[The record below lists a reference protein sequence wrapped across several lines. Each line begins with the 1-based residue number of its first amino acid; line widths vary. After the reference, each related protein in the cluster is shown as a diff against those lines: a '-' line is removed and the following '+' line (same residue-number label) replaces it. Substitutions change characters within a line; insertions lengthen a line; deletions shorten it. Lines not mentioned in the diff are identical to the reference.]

1 MHMNTLTLT
10 GTERQFIANVLGV
23 MHANPFSDQRV
34 AADRK
39 LIDFDPSETYTQ
51 RYEKIDRAISQ
62 GVNRLLTAGK
72 DNIHKFEGQDRD
84 LIESLFLYHA
94 YNQVFLKFDE
104 LIEQQLK
111 EGDRTCGVPF
121 ARESLGQ
128 MERFG
133 FAPGEALH
141 FFALFY
147 QLRRAYYFIMH
158 SIVGRSLCMKTLRE
172 NLWNNVITSDIVLYA
187 RHLTRRMEDYST
199 LLLGGTGSGKGI
211 SARAIG
217 QSAYIPFD
225 PAKGCFTESF
235 TRTFVYMNL
244 SQFPEQL
251 IESELFGHRKGSF
264 TGAIA
269 DHDGALSRC
278 SSHGAILLDEIGD
291 VPTPVQIKLLH
302 VLEERVYSPVGSHE
316 KKRFPGRIIGA
327 TNRPLGELRASK
339 AFRDDF
345 YYRLCSDIIEVP
357 TLRQRIQEDPLELD
371 DLVRHMVVRIMG
383 ERSDDVAAMVLDGI
397 RKHVPR
403 GYAWPGNVRELE
415 QCIRRIVLKR
425 RYETDQGAA
434 APRDNEERLVAGVRD
449 GALDAQQLLSR
460 YCKLLYERHGSY
472 EAVAKR
478 TALDR
483 RTVKRYIVS

>member
-1 MHMNTLTLT
+1 MLSLSLSASD
-10 GTERQFIANVLGV
+10 RQFIANVLGV

-34 AADRK
+34 DADRQ

-51 RYEKIDRAISQ
+51 RYEKISQAISQ
-62 GVNRLLTAGK
+62 GVNRLLAAGK
-72 DNIHKFEGQDRD
+72 DNIHKFNGQDRD
-84 LIESLFLYHA
+84 LIESLFVYHS

-104 LIEQQLK
+104 LIEQQVK
-111 EGDRTCGVPF
+111 EGERTCGVPF
-121 ARESLGQ
+121 ARESLAL

-147 QLRRAYYFIMH
+147 QIRRAYYFIMH
-158 SIVGRSLCMKTLRE
+158 GIVGRSPCMKDLRE
-172 NLWNNVITSDIVLYA
+172 NLWNNVVTSDIVLYA
-187 RHLTRRMEDYST
+187 RKLSDRMEDYST
-199 LLLGGTGSGKGI
+199 LLLGNTGSGKGI

-225 PAKGCFTESF
+225 ATKGCFTESF

-264 TGAIA
+264 TGAVA
-269 DHDGALSRC
+269 DYEGALSRC

-302 VLEERVYSPVGSHE
+302 VLEDRVYSPVGSHD
-316 KKRFPGRIIGA
+316 KKRFSGRIIGA
-327 TNRPLGELRASK
+327 TNRPLGELRASN

-345 YYRLCSDIIEVP
+345 YYRLCSDIIKVP
-357 TLRQRIQEDPLELD
+357 ALRQRIQEDPLELD
-371 DLVRHMVVRIMG
+371 DLVRHMVGRIVG
-383 ERSDDVAAMVLDGI
+383 ERSEDVATMVLDRI
-397 RKHVPR
+397 REYVPPH
-403 GYAWPGNVRELE
+403 YTWPGNVRELE
-415 QCIRRIVLKR
+415 QCIRRIILKR
-425 RYETDQGAA
+425 RYETDQEQA
-434 APRDNEERLVAGVRD
+434 APSDNEERLVAGIRD

-460 YCKLLYERHGSY
+460 YCRLLYGRYGSY
-472 EAVAKR
+472 EAVSKR

>member
-1 MHMNTLTLT
+1 MATLSLT
-10 GTERQFIANVLGV
+10 SSDRQFIANVLGV
-23 MHANPFSDQRV
+23 MHANPFSDQRID
-34 AADRK
+34 ADHK
-39 LIDFDPSETYTQ
+39 LIDFGPNETYTQ
-51 RYEKIDRAISQ
+51 RYEKINQAITQ
-62 GVNRLLTAGK
+62 GVNRFLDAGK
-72 DNIHKFEGQDRD
+72 DTIHKFEGQDRD

-111 EGDRTCGVPF
+111 EGDRTCSVPF

-225 PAKGCFTESF
+225 PVKGCFTESF
-235 TRTFVYMNL
+235 TRAFVYMNL
-244 SQFPEQL
+244 SSFPEQL

-264 TGAIA
+264 TGAVA
-269 DHDGALSRC
+269 DYEGALSRC

-302 VLEERVYSPVGSHE
+302 VLEDREYSPVGSHE

-357 TLRQRIQEDPLELD
+357 TLHQRIQEDPLELD
-371 DLVRHMVVRIMG
+371 DLVRHMVGRIVG
-383 ERSDDVAAMVLDGI
+383 ERSDEVAAMVLDGI

-403 GYAWPGNVRELE
+403 EYAWPGNVRELE
-415 QCIRRIVLKR
+415 QCIRRIILKR
-425 RYETDQGAA
+425 RYETDQGQA
-434 APRDNEERLVAGVRD
+434 APRDNEERLVAGIRD

-460 YCKLLYERHGSY
+460 YCRLLYERYGSY
-472 EAVAKR
+472 EAVAKK